1 MNDDEII
8 ILLDN
13 LRLCAEENYEFSLE
27 ESAGTT
33 IMVQRLKNLFDL
45 FILDSFP
52 SAHRTHPS
60 LVGFAQ
66 VLPTCAGK
74 FIGKGS

>member
-1 MNDDEII
+1 MNGDEI

-27 ESAGTT
+27 ESART
-33 IMVQRLKNLFDL
+33 IMVQRLKDLFDL

-52 SAHRTHPS
+52 SATEHIHH
-60 LVGFAQ
+60 L
-66 VLPTCAGK
+66 
-74 FIGKGS
+74 